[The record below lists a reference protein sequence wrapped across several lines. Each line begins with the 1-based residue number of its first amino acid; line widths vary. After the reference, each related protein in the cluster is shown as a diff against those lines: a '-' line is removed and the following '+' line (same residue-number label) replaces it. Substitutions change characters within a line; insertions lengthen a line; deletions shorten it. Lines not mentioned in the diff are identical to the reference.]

1 MCSEG
6 TGKRKDLTQRALRS
20 ERRGHR
26 EENPKSWLESQ
37 RYMEE

>member
-20 ERRGHR
+20 EHR
-26 EENPKSWLESQ
+26 EENSKSWLESQ